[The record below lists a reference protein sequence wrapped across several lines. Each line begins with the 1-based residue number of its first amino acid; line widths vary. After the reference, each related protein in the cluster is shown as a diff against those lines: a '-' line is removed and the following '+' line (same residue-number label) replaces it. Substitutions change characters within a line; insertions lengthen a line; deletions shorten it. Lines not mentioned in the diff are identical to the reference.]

1 MKITDLRVIPIGS
14 MGVAPPKGVG
24 NVLVTPSSIF
34 YEPQVNRASGGS
46 PVSAVLVEVVTDA
59 GIVGVGAVGAALG
72 NAIFTI
78 ENHLKYAVLNQNPF
92 DVELIWERMFRE
104 NINYGRKGMVIEA
117 ISAIDIALWDIM
129 GKATGQPVYNLLG
142 GRTRQKIQAYA
153 SRLYA
158 TEDLE
163 ALAAEAQGYVDQGFT
178 TMKQRFGYGPRDGL
192 KGMRRNLE
200 LVKTVREVIGPD
212 IELAADAYM
221 GWTVPYAIRMIKMLE
236 DAGLNLA
243 WVEEPVMPD
252 DIAGYA
258 QIAAEVDTQIS
269 GGEHEFTRYGF
280 RELIERRAV
289 DIVQLD
295 VNRVGGIT
303 EARKIWAMAAAHDL
317 PVIPHAGQM
326 HNYHLV
332 ISHMNSPIAEFF
344 PPPEDAVPPDGNEIF
359 WRLFSGEPTPK
370 DGYITL
376 PEIPGLG
383 LEINRDIVDKF
394 RIDMQSNTRN

>member
-24 NVLVTPSSIF
+24 NALVTPTSIF
-34 YEPQVNRASGGS
+34 YEPQVNRVSGGS

-221 GWTVPYAIRMIKMLE
+221 GWTVPGGDY
-236 DAGLNLA
+236 GL
-243 WVEEPVMPD
+243 V
-252 DIAGYA
+252 
-258 QIAAEVDTQIS
+258 
-269 GGEHEFTRYGF
+269 
-280 RELIERRAV
+280 
-289 DIVQLD
+289 
-295 VNRVGGIT
+295 
-303 EARKIWAMAAAHDL
+303 
-317 PVIPHAGQM
+317 
-326 HNYHLV
+326 
-332 ISHMNSPIAEFF
+332 
-344 PPPEDAVPPDGNEIF
+344 
-359 WRLFSGEPTPK
+359 
-370 DGYITL
+370 
-376 PEIPGLG
+376 
-383 LEINRDIVDKF
+383 
-394 RIDMQSNTRN
+394 